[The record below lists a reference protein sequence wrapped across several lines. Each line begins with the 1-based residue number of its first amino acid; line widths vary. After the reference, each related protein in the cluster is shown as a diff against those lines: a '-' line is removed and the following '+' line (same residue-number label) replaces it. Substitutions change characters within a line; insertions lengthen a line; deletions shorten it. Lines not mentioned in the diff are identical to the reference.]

1 MATVKMKYA
10 AKATLTWGMTN
21 PASDANLLIGRQ
33 STAVDNQLSTL
44 YMDVII
50 GGLFKLHASTAA
62 VGVIEVWAYG
72 SWDEGTNFTADTSG
86 TDGALTLIAET
97 KALLR
102 LVTVI
107 PTAAVNGDDLFWG
120 PIGLAQIWGGL
131 IPDQWGLWG
140 THDSG
145 GALQTSTTEYQGI
158 NFDSV

>member
-21 PASDANLLIGRQ
+21 PASDTNLLIGRE
-33 STAVDNQLSTL
+33 STVVDNQLSTL

-50 GGLFKLHASTAA
+50 GGSFTLHATTAA

-72 SWDEGTNFTADTSG
+72 SWNEGTTFTSDITG
-86 TDGALTLIAET
+86 TDAALTLIAET

-107 PTAAVNGDDLFWG
+107 PTAAVNSNVHDWG

-145 GALQTSTTEYQGI
+145 GALAASTTEYQGVH
-158 NFDSV
+158 FDSV